1 MEQVTARINFI
12 EIVLGSFEEDY
23 HGEDKEIRRKSD
35 LKLKIPLISND
46 LLLQEQ
52 LKGYV
57 RLSEQEL
64 KDQLKLSKEQTEL
77 LKEQQKEKNLLH
89 EKELKLM
96 TPTAGNY
103 LLLFPLNELN

>member
-1 MEQVTARINFI
+1 MEQVTATINFI
-12 EIVLGSFEEDY
+12 KIVLGSFEEDY

-64 KDQLKLSKEQTEL
+64 KDQLNKLQDEKNEL
-77 LKEQQKEKNLLH
+77 QKEKNLLH